1 MKKVLF
7 ILVIVALLTISLT
20 ACNLISDKDADVY
33 NTLNEMA
40 SKEYTNINLAVETS
54 YQGVT
59 LLNTYTIMN
68 SSNSTMVTYK
78 TQSLATIGTDEDG
91 NFVVPEDMIVTKEG
105 NAIIKGGQVVEQSG
119 SPADVPVKSISTLK
133 LDFNEAYFNNPY
145 GYAENE
151 QQIFVANVTNA
162 KAFTSNAEF
171 DGKDMTVEVRYG
183 EQLEKV
189 TINYTSQKGALVKV
203 TYTFK

>member
-1 MKKVLF
+1 MKKVIF

-20 ACNLISDKDADVY
+20 ACNLIPGKDADVY
-33 NTLNEMA
+33 STLNEMA

-54 YQGVT
+54 YQGVV
-59 LLNTYTIMN
+59 LLNTYTIIN

-78 TQSLATIGTDEDG
+78 TQSLATIETDKDG

-105 NAIIKGGQVVEQSG
+105 NAVIKGGQVVEQSG
-119 SPADVPVKSISTLK
+119 SPADVPVKSLSTLK
-133 LDFNEAYFNNPY
+133 LDFNEVYFNNPY
-145 GYAENE
+145 GYTENE
-151 QQIFVANVTNA
+151 QQVFKADVTNA

-189 TINYTSQKGALVKV
+189 TINYTSQNGATIKV